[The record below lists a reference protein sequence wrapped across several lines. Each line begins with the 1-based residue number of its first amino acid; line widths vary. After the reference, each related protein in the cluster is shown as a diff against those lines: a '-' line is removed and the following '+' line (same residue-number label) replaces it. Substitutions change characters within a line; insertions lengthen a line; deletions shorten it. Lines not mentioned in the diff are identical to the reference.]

1 VFTRIRLG
9 SEIPFQLA
17 SVAAEI
23 WYCAA
28 ILFNVS
34 PGFT

>member
-1 VFTRIRLG
+1 LG

-23 WYCAA
+23 WNRAA

-34 PGFT
+34 PGFTW